1 MGSNFLSDFSTV
13 LSKPFINDVFQNKTR
28 QSNVIPVCAAQG

>member
-1 MGSNFLSDFSTV
+1 MGPNFLSDFSF
-13 LSKPFINDVFQNKTR
+13 LSKTFINDVFQNKTR